1 MTSSRIGN
9 AADACPPPRP
19 GGLPPLDGLISC
31 VKKCAESPARQAAAK
46 CEITFARAPRCRL
59 RKSLDQE
66 SCERNVRAPRSFP
79 CRCVLSVDSKDGL
92 CRPSHATRPK
102 TCAAGAGNPLP
113 FRLETQSGRL
123 HCPKARSLNAHSC
136 FGRSLLLCQD
146 HKKGHL
152 HGSDQC
158 CCRFFRL
165 RSDFQACQRI
175 GIGAG
180 APLSAGRT
188 C

>member
-1 MTSSRIGN
+1 MALFRRLIKPESGQQNVKLFLREPQGAGCANLSIRRAANGTS
-9 AADACPPPRP
+9 A
-19 GGLPPLDGLISC
+19 LPE
-31 VKKCAESPARQAAAK
+31 A
-46 CEITFARAPRCRL
+46 
-59 RKSLDQE
+59 SL
-66 SCERNVRAPRSFP
+66 
-79 CRCVLSVDSKDGL
+79 
-92 CRPSHATRPK
+92 
-102 TCAAGAGNPLP
+102 AGAYCRSIRRMDFAAPHLRRTPKSVLRGQEHPLP
-113 FRLETQSGRL
+113 FRPEMQSGRL
-123 HCPKARSLNAHSC
+123 HCPKARSLDAHSC